1 MSDRTSGDDEVTAY
15 YGTSR
20 SLPFDLEE
28 LAADSE
34 GVTCHVCDAPATVIV
49 EMLDPRSNIGS
60 AIYLCDE
67 DFQFAS
73 TGDRESLS
81 IRLAANYEEPVSDCI
96 ATAKLMT
103 DGTGR
108 SVRLR
113 HRESD

>member
-1 MSDRTSGDDEVTAY
+1 MSHQPSDDDEITVV
-15 YGTSR
+15 YGTIR
-20 SLPFDLEE
+20 SLPIDLEE
-28 LAADSE
+28 SAADSE
-34 GVTCHVCDAPATVIV
+34 GATCHVCDAVATVLV
-49 EMLDPRSNIGS
+49 QMLDPARRLGD

-81 IRLAANYEEPVSDCI
+81 TRLATNYETSVSECV
-96 ATAKLMT
+96 ATAGLMT

-113 HRESD
+113 GPDSR